1 MWGQPPSAVR
11 RAKLDSFSTPPPP
24 PFRLLATVLRPGTFS
39 ASLPY
44 LKSED
49 AMRAYL
55 ANLTPK
61 TRMLLALPALAI
73 AYTLVTCVLPALV
86 RAVVP
91 DVVRSV
97 LSLL

>member
-1 MWGQPPSAVR
+1 MWGQPPSAVQSSEAR
-11 RAKLDSFSTPPPP
+11 WFFGAAFSTVSV
-24 PFRLLATVLRPGTFS
+24 TGNSLRPGTFS

-73 AYTLVTCVLPALV
+73 AYTLVTCVFPALV

>member
-1 MWGQPPSAVR
+1 
-11 RAKLDSFSTPPPP
+11 
-24 PFRLLATVLRPGTFS
+24 
-39 ASLPY
+39 
-44 LKSED
+44 
-49 AMRAYL
+49 MRAYL

-73 AYTLVTCVLPALV
+73 AYTLVTCVFPALV